1 MELKIRCSSCL
12 IACVDNA
19 ASGRTRH
26 RDELVSG
33 APIDLSVGLS
43 CYSLWTLPPLFGC
56 SLRCLETLLRAW
68 RDELKQCKPLP
79 AISLTVHSDFI
90 DTGRDGWQAPPDL
103 PSPSRGGYR
112 HQAIRPVLLDHQL
125 NSFVIWFIIFHLDS
139 GSSVDPN

>member
-1 MELKIRCSSCL
+1 MELKIRRNSCL

-26 RDELVSG
+26 RDELALG

-43 CYSLWTLPPLFGC
+43 CCSLWPLPQLFGC

-90 DTGRDGWQAPPDL
+90 DTGIDGWQAPPDL
-103 PSPSRGGYR
+103 PSPSKGGGATGTK
-112 HQAIRPVLLDHQL
+112 Q
-125 NSFVIWFIIFHLDS
+125 S
-139 GSSVDPN
+139 GLSC